1 MTSRRDFLKRASAG
15 GISSIIASG
24 TMPVYAKNVRLKK
37 KGISLEQAQE
47 VHDKCLIID
56 GHNDRPVETVARKNR
71 KLQWNKRDLAYHTDI
86 PRMKEGGYDA
96 GIFIVACTLAANMWV
111 TSELILSEIEANPD
125 DLLLVLSSQDIV
137 RARETGKIGI
147 IMGIEIIGHW
157 ANEEIDIVRLLY
169 RLGVRSIGLL
179 YMQGTKSS
187 MKACTPV
194 EREEYRKN
202 CIGLNPFGFKVLRE
216 VNKLGIVPDLSHIN
230 DTAFFEVLEHSTRPP
245 FMSHTAVFNLCNNFR
260 GLTDDQIK
268 ALASVGGAMGI
279 TFVPQYI
286 NPDREKATID
296 NVVEHICYV
305 ADLVGIDYVGIGSDF
320 DGTTNPIVPDV
331 SQLVHLTRSMMAHG
345 LSEEDIKKIWGGNF
359 LRIFQQNIDH

>member
-1 MTSRRDFLKRASAG
+1 MTSRREFLKRASAG
-15 GISSIIASG
+15 GISGIIASG
-24 TMPVYAKNVRLKK
+24 TVPVYAKNVRLKK
-37 KGISLEQAQE
+37 TGVSIEEAQV

-56 GHNDRPVETVARKNR
+56 GHNDMPVETVARGER

-96 GIFIVACTLAANMWV
+96 GIFIVACTLSSNIWV
-111 TSELILSEIEANPD
+111 TTELMLSEIDEHPD
-125 DLLLVLSSQDIV
+125 DLLLVLSSQDTI
-137 RARETGKIGI
+137 RAKETGKIGI

-187 MKACTPV
+187 MKACTPA

-202 CIGLNPFGFKVLRE
+202 CIGLIPFGFKVLKE
-216 VNKLGIVPDLSHIN
+216 INDLGIVCDLSHIN
-230 DTAFFEVLEHSTRPP
+230 DAAFYEVLEHSTRIP
-245 FMSHTAVFNLCNNFR
+245 FMSHTTAFSLCNNYR
-260 GLTDDQIK
+260 ALTDDQIK

-286 NPDREKATID
+286 NSDPEKATID
-296 NVVEHICYV
+296 QVVEHICYV
-305 ADLVGIDYVGIGSDF
+305 ADLVGIDHVGIGSDF
-320 DGTTNPIVPDV
+320 DGIVGPIVPDV
-331 SQLVHLTRSMMAHG
+331 SQLVHLTRSMMAYG

-359 LRIFQQNIDH
+359 LRILQQNID